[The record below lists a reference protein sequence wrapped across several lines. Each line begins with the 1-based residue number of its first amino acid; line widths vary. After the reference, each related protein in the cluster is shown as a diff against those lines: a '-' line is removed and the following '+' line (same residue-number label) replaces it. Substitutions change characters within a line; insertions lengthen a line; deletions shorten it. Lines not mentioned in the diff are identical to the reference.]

1 MLIDS
6 HTHVHFSDFK
16 DDVGEVIRRALSQN
30 IWLINVGTNKKTSQ
44 EAIDLTQKY
53 PEGVFAAVGMHPH
66 DAEEELKANS
76 GEKDFEFLLELAKK
90 SGVVG
95 IGECGLDY
103 FKLKD
108 ERVKKEQKNL
118 FLRHIEL
125 SQKSQKPLIIHCR
138 NAHKDMQEILRA
150 HKNDLL
156 KNPGVMHFFIGSK
169 EDAKIYLDM
178 GFYIS
183 FSGVIT
189 FARDYDETVCFVPKD
204 RILIETDAPYVA
216 PLPFRGKRNEPSYVK
231 YVADKL
237 AEILGQDKEKTY
249 KQTFDNAKN
258 LFRF

>member
-6 HTHVHFSDFK
+6 HTHVHFGDFK
-16 DDVGEVIRRALSQN
+16 NDADEVIKRALAQN
-30 IWLINVGTNKKTSQ
+30 IWLVSVGTNKKTSQ
-44 EAIDLTQKY
+44 EALDLAQKY
-53 PEGVFAAVGMHPH
+53 PEGVFAAIGMHPH

-76 GEKDFEFLLELAKK
+76 GEKDFEFLLELAQKNK
-90 SGVVG
+90 VVG

-103 FKLKD
+103 FKMEDEKIKKD
-108 ERVKKEQKNL
+108 QKNL

-138 NAHKDMQEILRA
+138 DAHKDMQEILRA

-156 KNPGVMHFFIGSK
+156 KNPGVMHFFTGSK

-189 FARDYDETVCFVPKD
+189 FARDYDETIRFVPKD

-231 YVADKL
+231 YIADKL
-237 AEILGQDKEKTY
+237 AEVLGESQENTY

-258 LFRF
+258 LFKF